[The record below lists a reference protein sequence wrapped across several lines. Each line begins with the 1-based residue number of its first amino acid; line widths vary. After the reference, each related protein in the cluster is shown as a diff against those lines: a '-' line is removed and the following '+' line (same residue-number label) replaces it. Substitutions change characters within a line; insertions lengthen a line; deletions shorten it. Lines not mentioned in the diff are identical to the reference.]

1 MSKNVPD
8 FTSVPPC
15 APRALVTT
23 VGASLHRM
31 SIGSRAEMT
40 GFEPA
45 QPYGLPVFEA
55 GAVPVT
61 LYISKCWVRGE
72 LSPLSAVCC
81 CSLLFELVPPD
92 AVNKRVPGPIF
103 SSGGSFILIDQ

>member
-1 MSKNVPD
+1 
-8 FTSVPPC
+8 
-15 APRALVTT
+15 
-23 VGASLHRM
+23 
-31 SIGSRAEMT
+31 
-40 GFEPA
+40 
-45 QPYGLPVFEA
+45 
-55 GAVPVT
+55 
-61 LYISKCWVRGE
+61 VRGE